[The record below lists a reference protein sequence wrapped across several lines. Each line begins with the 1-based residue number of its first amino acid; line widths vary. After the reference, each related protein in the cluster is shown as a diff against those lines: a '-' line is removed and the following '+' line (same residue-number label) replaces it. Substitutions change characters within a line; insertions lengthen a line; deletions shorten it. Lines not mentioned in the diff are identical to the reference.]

1 MNGAL
6 IENNGPKINGYFD
19 KLTSIKLNDQQ
30 KKIVYMSGLQYFVAS
45 HDTKRCRVCYAN
57 LITLNMDKNSKQYLE
72 NINDIIIQKK
82 IDKLA
87 ELLEVINS
95 SEDYEKFIEEFLV
108 SEIYKNQGNQ
118 KELFKYDNLA
128 KEHLDLYIKE
138 TSNI

>member
-1 MNGAL
+1 
-6 IENNGPKINGYFD
+6 
-19 KLTSIKLNDQQ
+19 
-30 KKIVYMSGLQYFVAS
+30 MSGLQYFVAS
-45 HDTKRCRVCYAN
+45 HDTKRCRVCYDN
-57 LITLNMDKNSKQYLE
+57 LITLNMDENSKQYLE

-108 SEIYKNQGNQ
+108 PEIYKNQGNQ
-118 KELFKYDNLA
+118 KESFKYGNLA
-128 KEHLDLYIKE
+128 KEHLNLYIIE